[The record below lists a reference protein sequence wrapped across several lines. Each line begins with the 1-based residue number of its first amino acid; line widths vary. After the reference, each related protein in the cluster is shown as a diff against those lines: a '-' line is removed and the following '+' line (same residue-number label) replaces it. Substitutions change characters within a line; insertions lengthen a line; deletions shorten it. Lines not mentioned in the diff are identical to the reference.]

1 MVPIV
6 VILVWVSSTTNVDD
20 EMTVNNEVQR
30 GFSQESNWT
39 APSYL
44 INAKET
50 MLKHKRK
57 NNEKKFLTTT
67 TTAVVVVV

>member
-1 MVPIV
+1 M
-6 VILVWVSSTTNVDD
+6 
-20 EMTVNNEVQR
+20 MTVNNAVQR
-30 GFSQESNWT
+30 GFSEESDWT